1 MNRDPVSSPAA
12 RRNRAPILEVL
23 REVLGDGAPGTVLE
37 VASGTGEHAV
47 YLAPCFPDLAWQPSD
62 TDPDMRASIRAWS
75 DAAPSPNL
83 RPPLNLDAQEE
94 VWPVEDEGWTGPPV
108 IAILCI
114 NMIHIAPWAACLGLL
129 AGAGR
134 ILGAGGTLY
143 LYGPFARAGRHTAPS
158 NEAFDAS
165 LRARNPDWGV
175 RDLDRVAAAAASHGL
190 VLTRTVEMPANNL
203 SVIFGARQS
212 PAKRFQ

>member
-1 MNRDPVSSPAA
+1 MNGDPVSSPSA

-23 REVLGDGAPGTVLE
+23 RELLGDRSPGTVLE
-37 VASGTGEHAV
+37 VASGTGEHAI
-47 YLAPCFPDLAWQPSD
+47 YLAPRFPGLAWQPSD
-62 TDPDMRASIRAWS
+62 RDPETRATIRAWS
-75 DAAPSPNL
+75 GIEPSPNL
-83 RPPLNLDAQEE
+83 RPPLDLDARDQA
-94 VWPVEDEGWTGPPV
+94 WPVEDEDWPGPPV
-108 IAILCI
+108 NAILCI

-165 LRARNPDWGV
+165 LRSRDPEWGV

-190 VLTRTVEMPANNL
+190 VLKGTVEMPANNL
-203 SVIFGARQS
+203 SVILAVNGD
-212 PAKRFQ
+212 